1 MLWHARP
8 DASILPAMNTT
19 TATASTTTTQKWTID
34 PTHTTVGF
42 SVRHLMITN
51 VHGEFQKVSGKVTY
65 DPARPEA
72 TRIDATVDVAS
83 INTREAQRDTHLKSG
98 DFFDA
103 EKFPTITFVS
113 KSAKST
119 GQGSLEITGDLTIR
133 GTTKEVKLTASDIT
147 GEQKDPWGNQRIGAT
162 ATTKIKRS
170 DFGMTW
176 NAVLEAG
183 GLTVGD
189 EVKITLDASLI
200 KDK

>member
-72 TRIDATVDVAS
+72 TRHPEDANRSPSSVTMTRSGFARATSIAAS
-83 INTREAQRDTHLKSG
+83 QPGATKDRE
-98 DFFDA
+98 
-103 EKFPTITFVS
+103 
-113 KSAKST
+113 KSASST
-119 GQGSLEITGDLTIR
+119 RVTCAG
-133 GTTKEVKLTASDIT
+133 AS
-147 GEQKDPWGNQRIGAT
+147 
-162 ATTKIKRS
+162 
-170 DFGMTW
+170 
-176 NAVLEAG
+176 
-183 GLTVGD
+183 
-189 EVKITLDASLI
+189 
-200 KDK
+200 